1 MLAVNCG
8 GRTEI
13 AFSTTIRVYFQDTDA
28 GEVVYHGAYLNFLE
42 RARTEWLRHL
52 GFEQPQLMR
61 RFGVMFIVRNLEVK
75 YMRPA
80 RLDDLIDV
88 SVEVSRMGRAQVT
101 LAQEVRNK
109 KESLVRA
116 SVNLACVSTGEFRP
130 QPLPEEIGAA
140 FSGTAGKTTNKRN
153 AKQ

>member
-1 MLAVNCG
+1 
-8 GRTEI
+8 
-13 AFSTTIRVYFQDTDA
+13 
-28 GEVVYHGAYLNFLE
+28 
-42 RARTEWLRHL
+42 
-52 GFEQPQLMR
+52 
-61 RFGVMFIVRNLEVK
+61 MFIVRSLEVK

-101 LAQEVRNK
+101 LAQEVSIK

-116 SVNLACVSTGEFRP
+116 NVNLACVSTGEFRP

-140 FSGTAGKTTNKRN
+140 FSGATGTSTNKRN

>member
-1 MLAVNCG
+1 MICG

-13 AFSTTIRVYFQDTDA
+13 AFSTAIRVYFQDTDA
-28 GEVVYHGAYLNFLE
+28 GDVVYHGAYLNFFE

-61 RFGVMFIVRNLEVK
+61 RFGVMFIVRSLEVK

-101 LAQEVRNK
+101 LAQEVRNS

-116 SVNLACVSTGEFRP
+116 NVNLACVSTGDFRP

-140 FSGTAGKTTNKRN
+140 FSGTTGMTTNKRN

>member
-1 MLAVNCG
+1 VNCG
-8 GRTEI
+8 GRAEI

-28 GEVVYHGAYLNFLE
+28 GEVVYHGAYLNFFE

-61 RFGVMFIVRNLEVK
+61 RFGVMFIVRSLEVK

-80 RLDDLIDV
+80 RLDDLVDV

-109 KESLVRA
+109 NESLVRA
-116 SVNLACVSTGEFRP
+116 NVNLACVSTGEFRP

-140 FSGTAGKTTNKRN
+140 FSGTAGTTTNKRN